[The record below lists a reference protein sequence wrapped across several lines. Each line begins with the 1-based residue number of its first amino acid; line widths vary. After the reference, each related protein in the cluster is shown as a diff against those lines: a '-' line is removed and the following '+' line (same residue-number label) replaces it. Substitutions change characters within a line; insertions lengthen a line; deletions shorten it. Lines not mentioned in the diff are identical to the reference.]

1 MTGTTRVAAR
11 FLVGTPQ
18 VASPM
23 SGVQVLL
30 GDLLGMLR
38 ALHWLHW
45 TNHWQAKGNPSYG
58 DHILFE
64 RLYAGIVDEIDTL
77 AEKLVGTFGSGA
89 VDALRQV
96 SMIQDWLASWMSKG
110 DTEIAR
116 ALAAENQFQGQV
128 RAVYEEVKSAG
139 GMTLGLDDFLMSVA
153 NAHETNVYLLRQR
166 LGGVRMAADLDGDGR
181 PDISAEAHFFDRPRS
196 REVRE
201 FAQSKAIS
209 NDSGVASGA
218 MKADEMQESAR
229 KVQRQVSESPLTTK
243 EILDLPGSDEFSTL
257 NRYLVETAQP
267 TDAGVPQGRD
277 DIPKHPKIVA
287 SVAARWMA
295 RVR

>member
-18 VASPM
+18 VATPM
-23 SGVQVLL
+23 SGDAQSVQVFLC
-30 GDLLGMLR
+30 DILGMLR

-45 TNHWQAKGNPSYG
+45 TAHWQVKGNPSYG
-58 DHILFE
+58 DHLLFE
-64 RLYAGIVDEIDTL
+64 RLYTGIVDEIDTL
-77 AEKLVGTFGSGA
+77 AEKLVGAFGSGA

-96 SMIQDWLASWMSKG
+96 STTQDWLAGWMSKG

-128 RAVYEEVKSAG
+128 RAVYEAVKSAG
-139 GMTLGLDDFLMSVA
+139 GMTLGLDDFLMSMA

-166 LGGVRMAADLDGDGR
+166 LGGVRTAGKDKLS
-181 PDISAEAHFFDRPRS
+181 SAEAHFFDRPSS

-201 FAQSKAIS
+201 FARSKAIS
-209 NDSGVASGA
+209 NDEGVAA
-218 MKADEMQESAR
+218 NALKADELFEATQTM
-229 KVQRQVSESPLTTK
+229 KRQVSKSPLTTK
-243 EILDLPGSDEFSTL
+243 EILDLPGSGEFSTL
-257 NRYLVETAQP
+257 NRYLVETTQP
-267 TDAGVPQGRD
+267 TDAGVPQGRE

-287 SVAARWMA
+287 SVTARWMA